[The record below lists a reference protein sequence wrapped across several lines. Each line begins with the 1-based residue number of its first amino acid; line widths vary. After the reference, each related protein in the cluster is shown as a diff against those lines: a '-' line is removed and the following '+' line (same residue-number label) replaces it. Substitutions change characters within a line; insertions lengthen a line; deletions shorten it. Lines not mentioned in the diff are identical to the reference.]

1 MAKYCDEILGD
12 LLLREPLINFH
23 LEPRIPL
30 PSPNDLKYK
39 IVIKNKRLNPE
50 DEKVE
55 LELWKKGQLAQDED
69 EENEIDDN
77 DDHMAK
83 DVKRSKSINGDLMAE
98 DLSSR
103 SSAKL
108 SDSGKN
114 GPIKTSAIDGA
125 GLHHSTLSPPL
136 SNVDGGQ

>member
-23 LEPRIPL
+23 LEPRMPL

-69 EENEIDDN
+69 EENED
-77 DDHMAK
+77 
-83 DVKRSKSINGDLMAE
+83 
-98 DLSSR
+98 
-103 SSAKL
+103 
-108 SDSGKN
+108 
-114 GPIKTSAIDGA
+114 PSAILTTEDIGNILECLMEKRFHFKIILFKFKSFRQK
-125 GLHHSTLSPPL
+125 GNKRL
-136 SNVDGGQ
+136 